1 MYESPLTG
9 FAGAGFGLAVRV
21 APDGGGGGGG
31 AGESLTVDPDGG
43 VGAGTGVAVG
53 AGVAVAVGVAQLI
66 TLHSALATC
75 DGVSVAT
82 ASGMPPQ
89 KGWHALPKGA
99 GVAVGVTQLMTPHT
113 TSAGVNV
120 GGEQNTHLLLTGAGV
135 GVAAPPPGVLDAGQF
150 TRVTV
155 RVTRPDGELGST
167 R

>member
-1 MYESPLTG
+1 VTQDRVMYESPLTG

-75 DGVSVAT
+75 DGA
-82 ASGMPPQ
+82 ASQRPAGCPHRRVGMRYQREPASP
-89 KGWHALPKGA
+89 LE
-99 GVAVGVTQLMTPHT
+99 
-113 TSAGVNV
+113 SRN
-120 GGEQNTHLLLTGAGV
+120 
-135 GVAAPPPGVLDAGQF
+135 
-150 TRVTV
+150 
-155 RVTRPDGELGST
+155 
-167 R
+167 